1 MQLFY
6 SPNSPYARI
15 ARVALR
21 ETGLIEI
28 AEETPARN
36 RRPDNPVL
44 AHSPLGRVPTLVVG
58 GLTLTE
64 TRPVFDYIMEAGGH
78 PRRIAPWQE
87 LARETLIFG
96 ALESIVAR
104 IREDRRGADASG
116 FLRQVETDRIE
127 RCLVQLEREA
137 ERLEDFPTF
146 GAVTLAVAL
155 ELLDCYDLRPGW
167 TARQPMLARW
177 LPPQRLRPS
186 MAATAPVGD

>member
-1 MQLFY
+1 M
-6 SPNSPYARI
+6 
-15 ARVALR
+15 
-21 ETGLIEI
+21 
-28 AEETPARN
+28 
-36 RRPDNPVL
+36 
-44 AHSPLGRVPTLVVG
+44 VG

-137 ERLEDFPTF
+137 SGWKTSQPSARSLSPWRWSCWIATICARA
-146 GAVTLAVAL
+146 GRHASQ
-155 ELLDCYDLRPGW
+155 CSPGGC
-167 TARQPMLARW
+167 
-177 LPPQRLRPS
+177 PPEAAPS